1 MLNNLSSYSLLCCR
15 EGFLSSWP
23 SSGPTLQGAQL
34 CAEDPRGGCS
44 FPGTVSQGQR
54 RRRSTSLDL
63 LATMLLML
71 ARMWLAF
78 WAASAHCQLM
88 SSISCPA
95 FHPQESPSPSLQ
107 GHSQW
112 LLLPVFTH
120 IWGCPNTG
128 AGPCTWTVWTKYLS
142 SYPFVL
148 PAKADAGRRQHC
160 GICPNHSPQPA
171 SADSGEKFRKSFFF

>member
-44 FPGTVSQGQR
+44 FPGMVSQGQR

-95 FHPQESPSPSLQ
+95 FHPQESPKSFSAGPLPVASSPSVYSYL
-107 GHSQW
+107 G
-112 LLLPVFTH
+112 LPQHRCRTLHLDCVDKVPFF
-120 IWGCPNTG
+120 IPFCS
-128 AGPCTWTVWTKYLS
+128 PC
-142 SYPFVL
+142 
-148 PAKADAGRRQHC
+148 
-160 GICPNHSPQPA
+160 
-171 SADSGEKFRKSFFF
+171 KS